1 MPGGHGGSVNRFGIP
16 WVWPSL
22 DKPPARRAA
31 ILRSCPHAMLY
42 RAALL
47 LEIHG
52 GERTHD
58 GDIEPVGYWALS
70 I

>member
-1 MPGGHGGSVNRFGIP
+1 MCRPLEYP
-16 WVWPSL
+16 WVWPSQ
-22 DKPPARRAA
+22 DKSPARRAA

-47 LEIHG
+47 LEIHA
-52 GERTHD
+52 GERTH
-58 GDIEPVGYWALS
+58 GSNGEIEPVSYWALS